1 MNSLFRAVLLDNIT
15 VLKLTNNDELVSI
28 FEKVQAQLLSS
39 IRQEFSSIKLI
50 NYIDFNLL
58 SEALDTWSKI
68 IELRL

>member
-68 IELRL
+68 IEL

>member
-1 MNSLFRAVLLDNIT
+1 MNSLFRAVLLENIT

-68 IELRL
+68 IEL